1 MTDHDLDICTRTLYG
16 EARGEYAQNGPI
28 ALITVANVIM
38 NRFKRGGKY
47 GKTLTEVCL
56 KPRQFSC
63 WNSHDPNRPLIQQ
76 EVLEKEPLFKLC
88 RTVAHKTIKGIWPD
102 LTRDSDHYHALTSK
116 PSWAKAEKVML
127 RVGHHIFYKLDV

>member
-1 MTDHDLDICTRTLYG
+1 MTDHDLDVCTRTLYG

-56 KPRQFSC
+56 KPHQFSC
-63 WNSHDPNRPLIQQ
+63 
-76 EVLEKEPLFKLC
+76 
-88 RTVAHKTIKGIWPD
+88 
-102 LTRDSDHYHALTSK
+102 
-116 PSWAKAEKVML
+116 
-127 RVGHHIFYKLDV
+127 